1 MTVVRR
7 TAGLI
12 AVALGA
18 AFLAGCNDEEA
29 ARPIHMEKGV
39 YRGAADTP
47 LGSDTVQA
55 LQKRSAGQNF

>member
-18 AFLAGCNDEEA
+18 ALLVGCNDEEA
-29 ARPIHMEKGV
+29 ARPIHLEKGV

-47 LGSDTVQA
+47 LGPDAVQA
-55 LQKRSAGQNF
+55 LQQRSAGQRF